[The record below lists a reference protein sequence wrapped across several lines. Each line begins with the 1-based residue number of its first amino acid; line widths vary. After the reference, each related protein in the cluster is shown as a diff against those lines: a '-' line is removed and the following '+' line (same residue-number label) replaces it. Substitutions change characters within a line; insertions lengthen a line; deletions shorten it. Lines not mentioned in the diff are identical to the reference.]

1 MDIIYQKSFFI
12 GTIKN
17 VLNFSKQLKK
27 NIHAKAGDFIAKLL
41 RNLESF

>member
-17 VLNFSKQLKK
+17 VLNFSKQLEK

>member
-1 MDIIYQKSFFI
+1 MDIIYQKPFFI

-17 VLNFSKQLKK
+17 LLKFSKQLEK
-27 NIHAKAGDFIAKLL
+27 NIHAKAGDFMEKLL